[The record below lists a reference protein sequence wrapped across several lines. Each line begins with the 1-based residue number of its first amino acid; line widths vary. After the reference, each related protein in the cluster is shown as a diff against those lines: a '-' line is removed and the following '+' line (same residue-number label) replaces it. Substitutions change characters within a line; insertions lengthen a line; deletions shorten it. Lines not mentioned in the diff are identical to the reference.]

1 MVKRILLRLLA
12 LLMLFTLAQA
22 AVVRGDPITPLDP
35 TLYIAYRVNVARAPY
50 VVTRLLHLASGAR
63 YRLEWQGRQIV
74 NHACSL
80 DGESVA
86 LVTQD
91 SGLFVARMDGSV
103 TELDAP
109 RWLGEADLDVSN
121 GGARIAYS
129 AQGQACC
136 GTFIID
142 TATGAV
148 SKLQDGFFHS
158 FSPSFAPDGEGMV
171 LAASR
176 RPTPSIYAL
185 SVSHSQAPA
194 YVTDGTGAQW
204 SPRGEML
211 ALNLGRMV
219 DIRTRLQVA
228 VANDNDI
235 YPAWSPDGQLL
246 LYLSLRDDQYDLSL
260 MRWNGSDQRRLT
272 DSAEMEHEACFL
284 RGVPQALLAEETVS
298 VLN

>member
-1 MVKRILLRLLA
+1 MAKRIVIRVLA
-12 LLMLFTLAQA
+12 ILILFVLAQA

-35 TLYIAYRVNVARAPY
+35 SLYIAYRVNVAQHPY
-50 VVTRLLHLASGAR
+50 VITRLLHLSSGAR
-63 YRLEWQGRQIV
+63 YRLEWDGRQIV

-80 DGESVA
+80 DGGTLA

-91 SGLFVARMDGSV
+91 AGLFVARVDGGI
-103 TELDAP
+103 TQLDAP

-142 TATGAV
+142 TVTGVV

-185 SVSHSQAPA
+185 SVSHSQSPA

-204 SPRGEML
+204 SPRGEVL
-211 ALNLGRMV
+211 ALNLGVMV
-219 DIRTRLQVA
+219 DVRTRLHVA
-228 VANDNDI
+228 VADDNDI

-260 MRWNGSDQRRLT
+260 MRRNGSEQRRLT
-272 DSAEMEHEACFL
+272 HSPEMEHEACFV
-284 RGVPQALLAEETVS
+284 RGSPEALVVAEVDS
-298 VLN
+298 MLD

>member
-1 MVKRILLRLLA
+1 MTKRLIVRLLA
-12 LLMLFTLAQA
+12 VILLFVLAQA

-35 TLYIAYRVNVARAPY
+35 ALYIAYRVNIAQPPY
-50 VVTRLLHLASGAR
+50 INTMLLHLASGAR

-86 LVTQD
+86 LVTQEMR
-91 SGLFVARMDGSV
+91 LFVAGMEGSM

-136 GTFIID
+136 GTFIIE

-185 SVSHSQAPA
+185 SVSHSQAPM
-194 YVTDGTGAQW
+194 YVTNGTGAQW

-211 ALNLGRMV
+211 ALNLGVMV
-219 DIRTRLQVA
+219 DVRTRLQVTIT
-228 VANDNDI
+228 NDNDI

-246 LYLSLRDDQYDLSL
+246 LYLSLQQDQYDLSL
-260 MRWNGSDQRRLT
+260 MRWNGSDQRLLT
-272 DSAEMEHEACFL
+272 DTPEMEHEACFL
-284 RGVPQALLAEETVS
+284 RGVPQALLASETVS
-298 VLN
+298 VLD